1 MHQQAERVL
10 EDSGVPVRHVAG
22 DRAFYNLNRDEIV
35 LPERGQFPSANHY
48 YQTALHELGHS
59 TGHPERIVV
68 SCLRLV
74 GEWPMP
80 EDHRMLVMTRVGCGE
95 QV

>member
-1 MHQQAERVL
+1 MAERRRV
-10 EDSGVPVRHVAG
+10 G
-22 DRAFYNLNRDEIV
+22 
-35 LPERGQFPSANHY
+35 
-48 YQTALHELGHS
+48 
-59 TGHPERIVV
+59 

-74 GEWPMP
+74 GEWQMP